1 VTAAAPLRA
10 WLDERRAEIEHDHR
24 DSWTGNPNTC
34 YCDVP
39 RPCADR
45 ARELEAV
52 DGLVAVLDEREAL
65 LARVAVMEAHPWIK
79 VVWLVTDDEG
89 NSCVWNDPDRA
100 RRQLVHD
107 WTAETPGSYEWVNDA
122 DRMRELLLR
131 DGEPTGLT
139 LRMALVADAD
149 EGT

>member
-65 LARVAVMEAHPWIK
+65 LAWVAVMEAHPWIE
-79 VVWLVTDDEG
+79 VNARAAADSAARYCPDCDCPHTSLAHAIRCLSTEG
-89 NSCVWNDPDRA
+89 A
-100 RRQLVHD
+100 
-107 WTAETPGSYEWVNDA
+107 
-122 DRMRELLLR
+122 
-131 DGEPTGLT
+131 
-139 LRMALVADAD
+139 
-149 EGT
+149 